1 MFTSRISFVFGLLLC
16 LPLATQAG
24 DDFTID
30 GKFTGEGKLA
40 KLTSLTVKK
49 GENDRKDRYILMF
62 TEKVPKPKDSDM
74 AAMFGDLGDAL
85 VITMKPDGKITNCL
99 VAHSAHKE
107 KGGFQSIGEIEFKDL
122 KMADGKI
129 SGKLTTSGE
138 QKAFGKTWEV
148 DLKFSAP
155 LPK

>member
-1 MFTSRISFVFGLLLC
+1 MFTLRFSLVFELLLL
-16 LPLATQAG
+16 LPVATYAG
-24 DDFTID
+24 DDATIE
-30 GKFTGEGKLA
+30 GKFTGDGKPA
-40 KLTSLTVKK
+40 KLTSLVIRK
-49 GENDRKDRYILMF
+49 GENDRKDRLILMF
-62 TEKVPKPKDSDM
+62 TEKKPKPKDSDV

-85 VITMKPDGKITNCL
+85 VITIKPDGKITNCL

-122 KMADGKI
+122 KMADGKM
-129 SGKLTTSGE
+129 SGKLTTNGE
-138 QKAFGKTWEV
+138 QKAFGKAWEV

>member
-30 GKFTGEGKLA
+30 GKFTGEGKQA
-40 KLTSLTVKK
+40 KLTSLVVRK

-62 TEKVPKPKDSDM
+62 TEKVPKAKDSDM

-138 QKAFGKTWEV
+138 QKAFGKSWEV